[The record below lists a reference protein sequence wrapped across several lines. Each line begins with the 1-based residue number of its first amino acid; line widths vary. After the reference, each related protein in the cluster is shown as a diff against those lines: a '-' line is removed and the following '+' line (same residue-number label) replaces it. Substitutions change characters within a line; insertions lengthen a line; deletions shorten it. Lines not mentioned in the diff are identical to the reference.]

1 MTKDYAKKRKTARK
15 SNSRN
20 PRQSPPSRKQVSP
33 ILVFVGGM
41 LVTLLAVFLWL
52 LVKKPEIIKEVM
64 PVKEQNQTVPAQEVT
79 PKAKAEETASEP
91 TFTYHET
98 LTNKE
103 IKVDG
108 TQAVQTSSNTTYIMQ
123 CGAFR
128 KREDAESLKAEM
140 AFIGFQANVEEKDG
154 WYRVRLGPYSTKR
167 AAESDRHKLQDN
179 NYQDCRIW

>member
-15 SNSRN
+15 SNKRSS
-20 PRQSPPSRKQVSP
+20 RQSQPSRKPISP
-33 ILVFVGGM
+33 IFIFVGGV
-41 LVTLLAVFLWL
+41 LLTLFAVFLWV
-52 LVKKPEIIKEVM
+52 LVKKPEIIKEVL
-64 PVKEQNQTVPAQEVT
+64 PAKEDSQTVKAEDKPQEV
-79 PKAKAEETASEP
+79 KAEEASSEP

-103 IKVDG
+103 IKVDE
-108 TQAVQTSSNTTYIMQ
+108 TKAVQTSSNTTYIMQ

-128 KREDAESLKAEM
+128 TNEDAESLKAEM

-179 NYQDCRIW
+179 NYQNCRIW

>member
-15 SNSRN
+15 SNKRS
-20 PRQSPPSRKQVSP
+20 PRQSQSSHKPMSP
-33 ILVFVGGM
+33 VLVFFGGI
-41 LVTLLAVFLWL
+41 LITLFAVFLWV
-52 LVKKPEIIKEVM
+52 LVKKPEMIKEVM
-64 PVKEQNQTVPAQEVT
+64 PAKKPTQTVENKT
-79 PKAKAEETASEP
+79 EAKETQTDGNSDEP
-91 TFTYHET
+91 QFTYHET

-103 IKVDG
+103 IKVD
-108 TQAVQTSSNTTYIMQ
+108 TMQTVTTNSNKSYIMQ

-128 KREDAESLKAEM
+128 KQDDAESMKVEM

-154 WYRVRLGPYSTKR
+154 WYRVRLGPYNSKR